1 MCNRKTCM
9 NTGVNNFPLKLSVK
23 AFVDYD
29 DESAIECTKPLMSR
43 LAEKL
48 DWNALKLTLA
58 SVSLI

>member
-1 MCNRKTCM
+1 M